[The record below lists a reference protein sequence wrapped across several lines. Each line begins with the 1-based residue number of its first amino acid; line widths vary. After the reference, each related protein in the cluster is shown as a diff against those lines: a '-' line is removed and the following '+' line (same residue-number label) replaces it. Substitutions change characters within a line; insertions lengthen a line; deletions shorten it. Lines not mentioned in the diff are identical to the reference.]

1 MDFLLAVL
9 EKSSKNIVRKDRA
22 NQDENLGKSSEEIL
36 ILVICTLSKY
46 DYNTYDYSSL
56 LISVSKKKNKTDLLS
71 CQFLYFLLNNVG
83 PLI

>member
-1 MDFLLAVL
+1 MGFLLAVL

-22 NQDENLGKSSEEIL
+22 NQDENLGKSKLQI